1 VSELALPAYR
11 LDVDGRAFDVFDA
24 SVEENLAQVL
34 RERLGV
40 TSVKDGCGTGDCG
53 ACAVLLDDTL
63 RLACLTLAIEASGRA
78 VTTAAGVGAG
88 APSEVTEAFVRVGA
102 VQCGFCI
109 PGAVV
114 AAHALLAADPDPSD
128 AAIRQGLSGVVCRC
142 GAYGR
147 LIAGVRAAACA
158 RAQAPA
164 VGADPEPT

>member
-1 VSELALPAYR
+1 MGKLSLPGYR
-11 LDVDGRAFDVFDA
+11 LDVDGRVFDVLDA
-24 SVEENLAQVL
+24 CVGENLAQVL

-40 TSVKDGCGTGDCG
+40 ISVKDGCGAGDCG
-53 ACAVLLDDTL
+53 ACGVLLGDTL

-78 VTTAAGVGAG
+78 VTTAAGLGG
-88 APSEVTEAFVRVGA
+88 TAPSDVTEAFVRVGA

-128 AAIRQGLSGVVCRC
+128 AAIREGLSGVVCRC

-147 LIAGVRAAACA
+147 LIAGVRAAARA
-158 RAQAPA
+158 RAQAAA
-164 VGADPEPT
+164 VGADPGPR